1 MITEKADEPIH
12 TKQLSQESQEQTI
25 KGIHSYQEI
34 IKTTSLNQL
43 HKIYDN
49 FQHFIDSE
57 NTNGVDDI
65 SSDNSSAPL
74 IDSEGQHQIN
84 VISYDECNVLD
95 NPNIIVE
102 KNDEET
108 KVENG
113 LNR

>member
-1 MITEKADEPIH
+1 M
-12 TKQLSQESQEQTI
+12 
-25 KGIHSYQEI
+25 
-34 IKTTSLNQL
+34 
-43 HKIYDN
+43 
-49 FQHFIDSE
+49 
-57 NTNGVDDI
+57 DDI

-74 IDSEGQHQIN
+74 IDSEGQNQVN